1 MDINE
6 RIARK
11 KAIKARQEALV
22 KAYTKSRFEGDNTP
36 RGTISILEDMIGPHE
51 AILAVAE
58 LVNTVGSWDGRV
70 SIASRSWA
78 ASIGDAARPD
88 ELETL
93 GVYQPSEIHPA
104 HIGNLASYCMRTGI
118 GKGECQ

>member
-11 KAIKARQEALV
+11 KAIKARQVALV
-22 KAYTKSRFEGDNTP
+22 KAYTKSRVEGDNTP
-36 RGTISILEDMIGPHE
+36 REAVSILEDMIGPHE

-70 SIASRSWA
+70 SAAARAWA
-78 ASIGDAARPD
+78 TSIKDAAQPD

-93 GVYQPSEIHPA
+93 GVYQPGEIHPA
-104 HIGNLASYCMRTGI
+104 HISNLASYCMRAGT

>member
-6 RIARK
+6 RMARK
-11 KAIKARQEALV
+11 MAIKARQDALV
-22 KAYTKSRFEGDNTP
+22 KAYTKSRIEGNNTP
-36 RGTISILEDMIGPHE
+36 EETVSILEGVVGRHE

-70 SIASRSWA
+70 SAEARAWA
-78 ASIGDAARPD
+78 ISIEGAARPD

-93 GVYQPSEIHPA
+93 GVYQPGEIHPA
-104 HIGNLASYCMRTGI
+104 HIDNLADYCMRTGT
-118 GKGECQ
+118 GKGECR